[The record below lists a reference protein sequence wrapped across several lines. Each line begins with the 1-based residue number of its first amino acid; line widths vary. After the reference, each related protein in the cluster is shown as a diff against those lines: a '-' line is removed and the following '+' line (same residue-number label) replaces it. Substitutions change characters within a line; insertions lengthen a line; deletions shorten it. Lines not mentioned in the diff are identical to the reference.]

1 MNKSSQSAAE
11 QERASN
17 RAGDILDVH
26 LLDIAAQLEAILRS
40 VRHVQSGVLRL
51 RGALPADEGPSPVD
65 DVRER
70 LGLMQREWAA
80 LGEAIGAALDAADG
94 LSDRLPDLAPQSP
107 RTNT

>member
-1 MNKSSQSAAE
+1 MNKSPQPAAE
-11 QERASN
+11 QERASH

-80 LGEAIGAALDAADG
+80 LGEAITAALDAADG
-94 LSDRLPDLAPQSP
+94 LSDGGSDLARRQP
-107 RTNT
+107 